1 MKETLDEQ
9 SRRDL
14 VKYRIDRAYETLKEA
29 DLLADNSFYNAA
41 VNRLYYACY
50 YATVALLLKHGI
62 MASTHAGVKSML
74 GLHLLLRVF
83 FQKSMDVLS
92 AGYLKFVIV
101 VTMMILCIVMLRW
114 CANIRKK
121 QRYILM
127 PSESCCHKD

>member
-29 DLLADNSFYNAA
+29 DLLADNGFYNVA

-62 MASTHAGVKSML
+62 TVSTHAG
-74 GLHLLLRVF
+74 
-83 FQKSMDVLS
+83 
-92 AGYLKFVIV
+92 
-101 VTMMILCIVMLRW
+101 
-114 CANIRKK
+114 
-121 QRYILM
+121 
-127 PSESCCHKD
+127 